1 MALFALKREN
11 NNALWIFGGRVIF
24 QIECTKPILSLMQ
37 FTFKT
42 PIPRIL
48 LMSFIYQYMTS
59 YMRTVFT
66 LEKENLAFEHCEFHS
81 KWQFLNIISI
91 ESFVD
96 FIVDCQLHVHPL
108 GGYKIKVFK
117 YNI

>member
-1 MALFALKREN
+1 MACNSGMESKGEGGRRGQRRNRSTRVGKRQEGEEIALFVLKQEN

-48 LMSFIYQYMTS
+48 LMPSIYQYMTS

-66 LEKENLAFEHCEFHS
+66 LKKENLDFEHYEFHS
-81 KWQFLNIISI
+81 KW
-91 ESFVD
+91 
-96 FIVDCQLHVHPL
+96 
-108 GGYKIKVFK
+108 
-117 YNI
+117 